1 MTIYELEE
9 KMWIAVVILFRVT
22 FIVVLVVVHYDC
34 CCFDVDG
41 GCKLFIMAL
50 TSFFLHG
57 RIRHQR
63 TVLVCFSLFFMVV
76 GIISVVDVVLLVL
89 VILIT
94 CFAPSS
100 TRVLLLCTQLIH
112 TTRAP

>member
-1 MTIYELEE
+1 MTIYELEK
-9 KMWIAVVILFRVT
+9 KMWIALVNLFRVT

-57 RIRHQR
+57 RVRCQP
-63 TVLVCFSLFFMVV
+63 TVLVCFSLLLLVFRIVC
-76 GIISVVDVVLLVL
+76 VVDVLLVVV
-89 VILIT
+89 VIVLM

-100 TRVLLLCTQLIH
+100 TSVLLLRPQLIH
-112 TTRAP
+112 TMRAQ